1 MKKLF
6 QVINVSS
13 VKVKLNIKLK
23 DYNKDYRSKKNM
35 YKFFTGGKYLS
46 VPLYIKPNDAWNET
60 NISQL
65 SFFGFK
71 QALKFQQN

>member
-46 VPLYIKPNDAWNET
+46 VPLYIKPNDA
-60 NISQL
+60 
-65 SFFGFK
+65 
-71 QALKFQQN
+71 